1 MRIVI
6 ATPLYPPDIEPLA
19 LYVKELARR
28 LSTEHEVTV
37 LAYGDIPEEI
47 PGVTIIAVSKSQPTV
62 ARVTAFTRRLL
73 SLARNAD
80 IIIAENGSSVELPLA
95 VVQLFSNVRT
105 VLHIGDKKAADW
117 VRAQPLRKALFT
129 FVRNHSQVI
138 EHQPD
143 VKPEILPF
151 MPRPTEALAEYEAS
165 WNHHLATLHSTY
177 A

>member
-1 MRIVI
+1 MKIVI

-28 LSTEHEVTV
+28 LSAEHEITV
-37 LAYGDIPEEI
+37 LTYGDIPEEI
-47 PGVTIIAVSKSQPTV
+47 PGVTIIAVSKSQPMVTRV
-62 ARVTAFTRRLL
+62 AAFTRRFL

-80 IIIAENGSSVELPLA
+80 IVIAENGSSVELPL
-95 VVQLFSNVRT
+95 VIVQLFTNVRT
-105 VLHIGDKKAADW
+105 VLHIGDKKAAEW
-117 VRAQPLRKALFT
+117 VRAQPLRKLLFT
-129 FVRNHSQVI
+129 FVRNRSRVI

-151 MPRPTEALAEYEAS
+151 FPNPTEALAAYEAS
-165 WNHHLATLHSTY
+165 WDRHLATLHTTY